1 MEPTR
6 TNRGDDRLT
15 GNRPARTCAA
25 ARFLHFIFAA
35 DTRSSVY
42 FWYARHCAPF

>member
-15 GNRPARTCAA
+15 GDRPARTCAA

-35 DTRSSVY
+35 DTRSLAGSVY
-42 FWYARHCAPF
+42 F